1 MDRTTYGKTEAGA
14 RQPFRCTVKERGIAP
29 ACKLF
34 EIIEDKITIF
44 HLTITWIQAK
54 SCFHNHC

>member
-34 EIIEDKITIF
+34 EIIEDKINIF
-44 HLTITWIQAK
+44 HLTI
-54 SCFHNHC
+54 N